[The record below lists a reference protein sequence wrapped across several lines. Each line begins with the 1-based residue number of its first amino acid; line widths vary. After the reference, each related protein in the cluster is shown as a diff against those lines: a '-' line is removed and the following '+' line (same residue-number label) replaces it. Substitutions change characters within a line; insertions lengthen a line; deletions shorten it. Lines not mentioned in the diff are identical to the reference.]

1 MIDEFDDVNENDIKY
16 LREILDD
23 MPDDDDIDYNIIMD
37 VFGIDIPDIERE
49 MENFVP
55 TIDLNYTKS
64 N

>member
-1 MIDEFDDVNENDIKY
+1 MMEEFDDVSEKDLNE
-16 LREILDD
+16 LREILNS
-23 MPDDDDIDYNIIMD
+23 MPDDDDINYDIIMD

-55 TIDLNYTKS
+55 TIDLNYVKS

>member
-37 VFGIDIPDIERE
+37 VFGIDIPDI
-49 MENFVP
+49 
-55 TIDLNYTKS
+55 
-64 N
+64 

>member
-55 TIDLNYTKS
+55 TIYLNYTKS